1 MVRAAVS
8 GAINFAEADP
18 FDTWWWIKTNLVL
31 EEVSRQDQIVWL
43 SANHRHWCAM
53 MAHGNLKDN
62 GFTKAQS
69 ESNELTDKIAEALY
83 PWREKAMGAQD
94 LVQMWIAEYGDPESP
109 ETQAMIDAA
118 CAAIM
123 AVPVNTDDAEE

>member
-8 GAINFAEADP
+8 GALNFDRADP

-31 EEVSRQDQIVWL
+31 EEVSRQDRVVWL

-53 MAHGNLKDN
+53 MAHGNLKDD
-62 GFTKAQS
+62 GFAKSQT
-69 ESNELTDKIAEALY
+69 ESSALLDKVADSLF
-83 PWREKAMGAQD
+83 PWREKTQGPQD
-94 LVQMWIAEYGDPESP
+94 LMQMWISEFGNPDSP

-118 CAAIM
+118 CAAIA
-123 AVPVNTDDAEE
+123 AVPVNTDEAEE